1 MKIIAKNNLIK
12 IVIADDHELF
22 RDGLKLMLSRQKNIV
37 VLDEAVNGSELLHL
51 VNTLQPNVV
60 VTDIKMPI
68 VDGLEATKHIVANH
82 PNIGIIALS
91 MFDDDDLIV
100 DMLEAGAKGYLLK
113 NADKEQIIEAI
124 ETVYIGNTYYCKNTS
139 NKLAK
144 MIVKSSFNPYKQ
156 NEKQAFTPK
165 ELQLTQLICEGL
177 TTKEIAESMFTSIRT
192 IEGVRAKLLE
202 KMGVSNS
209 VGVVIY
215 AVKNGLVKM

>member
-1 MKIIAKNNLIK
+1 MDIIAKNNLIK

-22 RDGLKLMLSRQKNIV
+22 RDGFKLMLKKQSNLT
-37 VLDEAVNGSELLHL
+37 VLDEAVNGKQL
-51 VNTLQPNVV
+51 VEKVKVLQPDVII
-60 VTDIKMPI
+60 TDIKMPI
-68 VDGLEATKHIVANH
+68 MDGLEATKAITTKY
-82 PNIGIIALS
+82 PNIGVIALS

-113 NADKEQIIEAI
+113 NADKEQIVEAI
-124 ETVYIGNTYYCKNTS
+124 ETVYLGNPYYCKNTS

-144 MIVKSSFNPYKQ
+144 MIVQSSFNPYKQ
-156 NEKQAFTPK
+156 KEKLAYTPK

-192 IEGVRAKLLE
+192 VEGVRAKLLE